1 MCFFKIENYRP
12 YSSLAI
18 ISFILWFQIF
28 LFVLFFLFLYLMKV
42 DSSVNPHKERIYIGY
57 RLYYSIIE
65 LVFWYRIPS
74 SVRERSTKSF
84 QFFFLSYFIVL
95 IVCFSTWFELFI
107 YLFHVVWLKSYKMIV
122 NEYKLLIKKTTD
134 TIRNNLYF
142 TFNSLAPY
150 EEYTVSFFL
159 FSFQNCSIMFKLTFC
174 VCR

>member
-1 MCFFKIENYRP
+1 MF
-12 YSSLAI
+12 SLNREL
-18 ISFILWFQIF
+18 ST
-28 LFVLFFLFLYLMKV
+28 LFVIGHNFVYFMISNFFVFSTTKV

-65 LVFWYRIPS
+65 LVFWCRIPS
-74 SVRERSTKSF
+74 LVRERSTKSF
-84 QFFFLSYFIVL
+84 QLFFSSYFIVI

-159 FSFQNCSIMFKLTFC
+159 FSFQNC
-174 VCR
+174 